1 MPTTL
6 TFSVYDGDNGKL
18 PVDFAFRTRTISIYS
33 RDRPADVHSKDI
45 VRLDVVRQS
54 DGTRLSGVFCVDTVG
69 SKSGQL
75 RAHRAHLPELKEG
88 DQVTVDIALASPAE
102 CAEWLRTNADPERKA
117 MGMTLNTIL
126 SASQD
131 VIDLTRVS
139 KDNFGEAR
147 RDRELAEQ
155 SRRQGIWFALGGFL
169 LGALLDLGLIEE
181 KFNISLPPF
190 ALIVGFAVGA
200 GILLYAHFRWNRR
213 PT

>member
-1 MPTTL
+1 
-6 TFSVYDGDNGKL
+6 
-18 PVDFAFRTRTISIYS
+18 
-33 RDRPADVHSKDI
+33 
-45 VRLDVVRQS
+45 
-54 DGTRLSGVFCVDTVG
+54 
-69 SKSGQL
+69 
-75 RAHRAHLPELKEG
+75 LPELKEG